1 MTETNYEYMT
11 HDGKKLQ
18 VDSAI
23 RDGDG
28 YKISTTYPK
37 KVDIR
42 AMPGNK
48 KIVLIH
54 HGLDNAPSAVSL
66 YQVHKH
72 LNPNYPDTSDEQ
84 YTESFEEIGADMEV
98 TKTDIILTFAE
109 LPPVD
114 PVSNE
119 LELLVRSLI

>member
-1 MTETNYEYMT
+1 MTETNYEYII
-11 HDGKKLQ
+11 HDGKKIQ

-28 YKISTTYPK
+28 YRISTTYPK

-42 AMPGNK
+42 AKPGNK
-48 KIVLIH
+48 KILKVI

-66 YQVHKH
+66 YQVHKD
-72 LNPNYPDTSDEQ
+72 NNNN
-84 YTESFEEIGADMEV
+84 ESFEMIGADISV
-98 TKTDIILTFAE
+98 TDIDITITFKE

-114 PVSNE
+114 PVSGE